1 MHRKLIR
8 PFLAVSLIFSLA
20 SCHSPSQ
27 NQNISSTDSV
37 SASLQNSDSSQEETV
52 SAVPAGT
59 YQVIAGNSGLIS
71 SIRIFQLPDQTSD
84 SWYCDIISWS
94 PYDRTSDI
102 LNDYNGPANVP
113 DDLQNIECGDFTF
126 SINENGSS
134 FFDDTLV
141 QMGYDIT
148 YYSPETSME
157 EGLNALIELSDSMS
171 TLSFPQSAINHYIEQ
186 HSLNSGLVRPLA
198 AYTSDDERVR
208 YSIFNPN
215 YYDYDSLGAT
225 NDLNP
230 EDPDHVYNVADDGN
244 KSDEELTEQE
254 FEQKY
259 DFFFGYCFDYGKT
272 HDVVGSDPT
281 GASDAGSSAFH
292 NSSSIQASVK
302 TNAKTAVME
311 AMDDM
316 RDSGSIHNYRL
327 GLVSVQESTGVLT
340 VTIPLNIW
348 YDPGSEDDK
357 WTATVIYNASTG
369 ERISLTIA

>member
-1 MHRKLIR
+1 MNRKLMHL
-8 PFLAVSLIFSLA
+8 FLVAILVFSLA
-20 SCHSPSQ
+20 SCYSQAQ
-27 NQNISSTDSV
+27 NQNVSSASSV
-37 SASLQNSDSSQEETV
+37 STPFQNLDSSFEETV

-59 YQVIAGNSGLIS
+59 YQVILGNSGLIS
-71 SIRIFQLPDQTSD
+71 SIRIFQLLDNTSN
-84 SWYCDIISWS
+84 SWYCDVISWS
-94 PYDRTSDI
+94 PYDRATDI
-102 LNDYNGPANVP
+102 STDYNGPANVP
-113 DDLQNIECGDFTF
+113 ENLQNIKCGDFSF
-126 SINENGSS
+126 SISEDGFP
-134 FFDDTLV
+134 FFDDNLV
-141 QMGYDIT
+141 QLGYNIT
-148 YYSPETSME
+148 YYSSEISME
-157 EGLNALIELSDSMS
+157 EGLNALIELADNMS
-171 TLSFPQSAINHYIEQ
+171 AQSFPQSVINHYIEQ
-186 HSLNSGLVRPLA
+186 HSLNSDLVRPLA

-215 YYDYDSLGAT
+215 YYDYDNLGAT

-281 GASDAGSSAFH
+281 GASNAGSSAFN
-292 NSSSIQASVK
+292 NSSSIQTSVK
-302 TNAKTAVME
+302 SNAKMAVME

-316 RDSGSIHNYRL
+316 KDSGSIRNYRL
-327 GLVSVQESTGVLT
+327 GLVSVQESPGVLT